1 MNHERVT
8 MKEERR
14 MWKGDGC
21 LVYKRCS
28 KEEQDGSLQDQEST
42 ISAMM
47 QELGLTRVLAGFE
60 DDGKRGHDENRP
72 GLLSV
77 LNYVRTHPNPVRNNS
92 DFIPILVYELSRF
105 GRFDDSKKIFAYFV
119 EIERSGYEF
128 YSVTDKIRS
137 RGNISDFVQAII
149 KSEQAY
155 DYSVNLSKYGM
166 RAGCSLAKRGWWP
179 GGSAP
184 YGFDRMTYGSDGK
197 AKYRYVSLPDKTVEK
212 YSHDGMQLE
221 SLPPIEDRG
230 RIRSAYSDKIKSD
243 KVKLA
248 PGRRELVKVVQDI
261 FLKFVKEGWGL
272 RRIAGWLNAQGIQP
286 PRGRNWLHTTVRS
299 ILSNAAYK
307 GALVYG
313 RKSDGKHH
321 WLTIKRGPEGYSP
334 IIERKDVPGRTY
346 VCRPEEEC
354 IVVEDCHEAIVQKEV
369 WEKAKTLIRN
379 RTHGKNPGRG
389 VKSSYLLSGDGLI
402 KCAHCGYRFQG
413 DTDRRSKIRRYIDS
427 GYHMGGTSV
436 CRCYMVPADALEA
449 WVVEEIQAR
458 LLDGRA
464 ALFGSREELEMAIE
478 QALIAGRDDSPTKES
493 EIPKLERKLA
503 ERKKKVEMLV
513 SNVSAENLRLLNEHL
528 GRLRQEIEAIEGEL
542 RALRVAT
549 RAEDI
554 VTGDLKALA
563 REAAGYVVNLREVL
577 DKGSPDEKKRFIRDF
592 ISEAVVDGE
601 KREVRVGFFA
611 DKDGAL
617 GALTER
623 ATRSDD
629 PLWSKP
635 PGGRQPPTLPS
646 PLGSPAGVNVAPP
659 EAPRRITP

>member
-1 MNHERVT
+1 MLRED
-8 MKEERR
+8 RR
-14 MWKGDGC
+14 FWKGSGC

-28 KEEQDGSLQDQEST
+28 KEEQDGSLQDQEAT
-42 ISAMM
+42 IATMM
-47 QELGLTRVLAGFE
+47 RELGLTRVLASFE

-72 GLLSV
+72 GLLAILSHV
-77 LNYVRTHPNPVRNNS
+77 KTHPNPVRNNS

-119 EIERSGYEF
+119 EIERYGYEF

-137 RGNISDFVQAII
+137 RGNIADFVQAII

-184 YGFDRMTYGSDGK
+184 YGFDRMTYGPDGK
-197 AKYRYVSLPDKTVEK
+197 AKYRYVTLPDKSVEK
-212 YSHDGMQLE
+212 FSSDGTRLE

-248 PGRRELVKVVQDI
+248 PGRPELVKVVQDI
-261 FLKFVKEGWGL
+261 FSKFVKDRWGL
-272 RRIAGWLNAQGIQP
+272 RRIAAWLNARGIQP

-299 ILSNAAYK
+299 ILINAAYK
-307 GALVYG
+307 GALLYG

-321 WLTIKRGPEGYSP
+321 WLTIKKGPEGYAP
-334 IIERKDVPGRTY
+334 LIERKDVPGRVY
-346 VCRPEEEC
+346 VTRSDEEC
-354 IVVEDCHEAIVQKEV
+354 IVVEDCHEAIVPKAV
-369 WEKAKTLIRN
+369 WESAKAMLRN
-379 RTHGKNPGRG
+379 RTHGKRSGLG

-449 WVVEEIQAR
+449 WVIDEIQAR
-458 LLDGRA
+458 ILNGRA
-464 ALFGSREELEMAIE
+464 ALFANRADLEKAIE
-478 QALIAGRDDSPTKES
+478 QALVAGRDQSPTKDA
-493 EIPKLERKLA
+493 EIPALERKLV
-503 ERKKKVEMLV
+503 ERKKKVEALV
-513 SNVSAENLRLLNEHL
+513 SNVSPENLPLLDEHL

-549 RAEDI
+549 RAEDL
-554 VTGDLKALA
+554 VTRDLKALA

-577 DKGSPDEKKRFIRDF
+577 NKGSAEEKKRFVRDF
-592 ISEAVVDGE
+592 VAEAVVDGE
-601 KREVRVGFFA
+601 KREVRVGFFD
-611 DKDGAL
+611 DKNDDLGGLMERVAQPGSSDTAL
-617 GALTER
+617 WLA
-623 ATRSDD
+623 
-629 PLWSKP
+629 
-635 PGGRQPPTLPS
+635 PPTGFEPVS
-646 PLGSPAGVNVAPP
+646 RP
-659 EAPRRITP
+659 